1 VVYRVKQFFDA
12 LAARTDEN
20 DERELARLLTPPQ
33 RELFRR
39 MAPNDQ
45 RHALNVCAT
54 LRQAGH
60 DDPDLLK
67 AALLHDA
74 GKAAGRIWLWQRT
87 LIVLLQ
93 RWAPDVLRWLS
104 RGDSPAQAPRW
115 RRGFVVNRLHPEL
128 GAQWA
133 AQAGCLP
140 TTVALIRRH
149 QDPVQGPGSEA
160 RPEEIKDYQERLLVA
175 LQWADGVN

>member
-1 VVYRVKQFFDA
+1 MYRVKQFFGA
-12 LAARTDEN
+12 LAGRVYED
-20 DERELARLLTPPQ
+20 DKQELIQLLTPAQ
-33 RELFRR
+33 RDLFLQ

-45 RHALNVCAT
+45 RHSANVCTT
-54 LRQAGH
+54 LRRGGY
-60 DDPDLLK
+60 DDLNLLV

-74 GKAAGRIWLWQRT
+74 GKGAGHVWLWQRT

-93 RWAPDVLRWLS
+93 HRAPHLLSWLA
-104 RGDSPAQAPRW
+104 RGSLQNAPWW

-133 AQAGCLP
+133 AETGCSP
-140 TTVALIRRH
+140 TTIALIRRH
-149 QDPVQGPGSEA
+149 QEPFDTG
-160 RPEEIKDYQERLLVA
+160 KDHQDQLLAA